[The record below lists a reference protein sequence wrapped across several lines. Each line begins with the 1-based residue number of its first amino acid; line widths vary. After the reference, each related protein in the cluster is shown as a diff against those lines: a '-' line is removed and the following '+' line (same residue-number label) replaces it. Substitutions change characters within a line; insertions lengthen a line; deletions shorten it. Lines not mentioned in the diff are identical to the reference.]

1 MGNRKIVFLEGG
13 VSMKQALYL
22 ITDTER
28 PEKLEL
34 VDIFRQLDEG
44 FKRQTTGKSLAGK
57 KIGVLSGSRGICNI
71 KEIVKH
77 VVGLLQSAGAEV
89 VVLPAMGSH
98 GGATAEGQK
107 AVLAD
112 YGLTEEYLGVP
123 IVSGMEVEQVGD
135 VNGHPVYADRNAL
148 ALDGIVPINR
158 VKAHTDFHGPHES
171 GVVKMLTIG
180 IGKRAQAEAVHRHGI
195 RGLRELIPQVT
206 AIVLKR
212 IPLIAAVAIVENKF
226 DETAIIEVLGAN
238 NLFAREKELL
248 ILSKTLLPQ
257 IPFDNLDVLVVQ
269 EMGKNISGVGI
280 DPNVTKRMRIEEV
293 IDEPGGAKRIVAL
306 DLTKESGGNAVGLGI
321 PDVITER
328 LYSKVDFKKTYINT
342 ITSGFLERC
351 FVPVRMPDDY
361 EAVRIAIKTCGRA
374 VDWDSARIV
383 FIKNTLSLSKMY
395 ISPALLKE
403 VPPQYIVENTAV
415 TEMFNNNRELILA
428 W

>member
-1 MGNRKIVFLEGG
+1 
-13 VSMKQALYL
+13 MKQELYL
-22 ITDTER
+22 IKDLEK
-28 PEKLEL
+28 PKKLEL
-34 VDIFRQLDEG
+34 ADIFRHIDEG
-44 FKRQTTGKSLAGK
+44 FKYQTAGKSLAGK

-77 VVGLLQSAGAEV
+77 VVELLQAAGAEV

-98 GGATAEGQK
+98 GGATAAGQK

-112 YGLTEEYLGVP
+112 YGITEEYLRVP

-135 VNGHPVYADRNAL
+135 VNGHPVYADKNAV
-148 ALDGIVPINR
+148 ALDGVVPVNR

-195 RGLRELIPQVT
+195 RGLRELIPQVS
-206 AIVLKR
+206 AVVMKR
-212 IPLIAAVAIVENKF
+212 VPLIAAVAIVENKF
-226 DETAIIEVLGAN
+226 DETAIIEVLGADN
-238 NLFAREKELL
+238 IFSREKELL
-248 ILSKTLLPQ
+248 VLSKELLPK

-328 LYSKVDFKKTYINT
+328 LYNKVDFKKTYINT

-351 FVPVRMPDDY
+351 FVPVKVSNDY
-361 EAVRIAIKTCGRA
+361 EAVRIALNTCGRA
-374 VDWDSARIV
+374 VDWESARMV
-383 FIKNTLSLSKMY
+383 FIKNTLSLSEMY
-395 ISPALLKE
+395 ISPALIKE
-403 VPPQYIVENTAV
+403 LPAEYSLEDTAINKV
-415 TEMFNNNRELILA
+415 FDSNGELVLP

>member
-1 MGNRKIVFLEGG
+1 
-13 VSMKQALYL
+13 MKQELYL
-22 ITDTER
+22 IKDMEK
-28 PEKLEL
+28 PDKLEL
-34 VDIFRQLDEG
+34 ADIFRHIDDG
-44 FKRQTTGKSLAGK
+44 FSCQTAGKSLAGK

-77 VVGLLQSAGAEV
+77 VVGLLQAAGAEV

-112 YGLTEEYLGVP
+112 YGITEEYLGVP
-123 IVSGMEVEQVGD
+123 IVSGMEVEQVGN
-135 VNGHPVYADRNAL
+135 VNGHPVYVDKNVM
-148 ALDGIVPINR
+148 ALDGVVPVNR

-195 RGLRELIPQVT
+195 RGLRELIPKVSAVVQ
-206 AIVLKR
+206 KR

-226 DETAIIEVLGAN
+226 DETAIIEVLGADN
-238 NLFAREKELL
+238 IFAREQELL
-248 ILSKTLLPQ
+248 VLSKKLLPQ

-293 IDEPGGAKRIVAL
+293 IDEPGGPKRIVAL

-328 LYSKVDFKKTYINT
+328 LYNKVDFKKTYINT

-351 FVPVRMPDDY
+351 FVPVKMPDDY
-361 EAVRIAIKTCGRA
+361 QAVRVALKTCGRA
-374 VDWDSARIV
+374 VNWDSARIV
-383 FIKNTLSLSKMY
+383 FIKNTLSLSEMY
-395 ISPALLKE
+395 ISPALIKE
-403 VPPQYIVENTAV
+403 IPTEYVVENTAV
-415 TEMFNNNRELILA
+415 TEVFNSNGNLILSWA
-428 W
+428 AAI

>member
-1 MGNRKIVFLEGG
+1 
-13 VSMKQALYL
+13 MKQELYL
-22 ITDTER
+22 IKDMEK
-28 PEKLEL
+28 PDKLEL
-34 VDIFRQLDEG
+34 ADIFRHIDNG
-44 FKRQTTGKSLAGK
+44 FSCQTAGKSLAGK

-77 VVGLLQSAGAEV
+77 VVGLLQAAGAEV

-112 YGLTEEYLGVP
+112 YGITEEYLGVP
-123 IVSGMEVEQVGD
+123 IVSGMEVEQVGN
-135 VNGHPVYADRNAL
+135 VNGHPVYVDKNAM
-148 ALDGIVPINR
+148 ALDGVVPVNR

-195 RGLRELIPQVT
+195 RGLRELIPKVSAVVQQ
-206 AIVLKR
+206 R

-226 DETAIIEVLGAN
+226 DETAIIEVLGADN
-238 NLFAREKELL
+238 IFAREQELL
-248 ILSKTLLPQ
+248 VLSKKLLPQ

-293 IDEPGGAKRIVAL
+293 IDEPGGPKRIVAL

-328 LYSKVDFKKTYINT
+328 LYNKVDFKKTYINT

-351 FVPVRMPDDY
+351 FVPVKMPDDY
-361 EAVRIAIKTCGRA
+361 QAVRVALKTCGRA
-374 VDWDSARIV
+374 VNWDSARIV
-383 FIKNTLSLSKMY
+383 FIKNTLSLSEMY
-395 ISPALLKE
+395 ISPALIKE
-403 VPPQYIVENTAV
+403 IPTEYVVENTAV
-415 TEMFNNNRELILA
+415 TEVFNSNGNLILSWA
-428 W
+428 AAI

>member
-1 MGNRKIVFLEGG
+1 
-13 VSMKQALYL
+13 MKQELYL
-22 ITDTER
+22 IKDMEK
-28 PEKLEL
+28 PDKLEL
-34 VDIFRQLDEG
+34 ADIFRHIDDG
-44 FKRQTTGKSLAGK
+44 FRCQTAGKSLAGK

-77 VVGLLQSAGAEV
+77 VVCLLQAAGAEV

-112 YGLTEEYLGVP
+112 YGITEEYLGVP
-123 IVSGMEVEQVGD
+123 IVSGMKVEQVGN
-135 VNGHPVYADRNAL
+135 VNGHPVYVDKNAMT
-148 ALDGIVPINR
+148 LDGVVPVNR

-195 RGLRELIPQVT
+195 RGLRELIPKVSAVVQ
-206 AIVLKR
+206 KR

-226 DETAIIEVLGAN
+226 DETAIIEVLGADN
-238 NLFAREKELL
+238 IFAREQELL
-248 ILSKTLLPQ
+248 VLSKKLLPQ

-293 IDEPGGAKRIVAL
+293 IDEPGGPKRIVAL

-328 LYSKVDFKKTYINT
+328 LYNKVDFKKTYINT

-351 FVPVRMPDDY
+351 FVPVKMPDDY
-361 EAVRIAIKTCGRA
+361 QAVRVALKTCGRA
-374 VDWDSARIV
+374 VNWDSARIV
-383 FIKNTLSLSKMY
+383 FIKNTLSLSEMY
-395 ISPALLKE
+395 ISPALIKE
-403 VPPQYIVENTAV
+403 IPTEYVVENTAV
-415 TEMFNNNRELILA
+415 TEVFNSNGNLILSWA
-428 W
+428 AAI

>member
-1 MGNRKIVFLEGG
+1 
-13 VSMKQALYL
+13 MKQELYL
-22 ITDTER
+22 IKDLEK
-28 PEKLEL
+28 PKKLEL
-34 VDIFRQLDEG
+34 ADIFRHIDDG
-44 FKRQTTGKSLAGK
+44 FKSQTAGKSLAGK

-77 VVGLLQSAGAEV
+77 VVEVLQAAGAEV

-98 GGATAEGQK
+98 GGATATGQK

-123 IVSGMEVEQVGD
+123 IISGMEVEQVGD
-135 VNGHPVYADRNAL
+135 VNGHPVYADRNAV
-148 ALDGIVPINR
+148 ALDGVVPVNR

-195 RGLRELIPQVT
+195 RGLRELIPQVS
-206 AIVLKR
+206 AVVMKR

-226 DETAIIEVLGAN
+226 DETAIVEVLGADN
-238 NLFAREKELL
+238 IFSREKALLVLSKELL
-248 ILSKTLLPQ
+248 PK

-293 IDEPGGAKRIVAL
+293 IDEPGGTKRIVAL

-328 LYSKVDFKKTYINT
+328 LYNKVDFKKTYINT

-351 FVPVRMPDDY
+351 FVPVKVSNDH
-361 EAVRIAIKTCGRA
+361 EAVSIALKTCGRA
-374 VDWDSARIV
+374 VNWDSARIV
-383 FIKNTLSLSKMY
+383 FIKNTLSLSEMY

-403 VPPQYIVENTAV
+403 VSADYAVENTAV
-415 TEMFNNNRELILA
+415 TEVFNSNGELILP

>member
-1 MGNRKIVFLEGG
+1 
-13 VSMKQALYL
+13 MKQELYL
-22 ITDTER
+22 IKDMEK
-28 PEKLEL
+28 PDKLEL
-34 VDIFRQLDEG
+34 ADIFRHIDDG
-44 FKRQTTGKSLAGK
+44 FSCQTAGKSLAGK

-77 VVGLLQSAGAEV
+77 VVGLLQAAGAEV

-112 YGLTEEYLGVP
+112 YGITEEYLGVP
-123 IVSGMEVEQVGD
+123 IVSGMEVEQVGN
-135 VNGHPVYADRNAL
+135 VNGHPVYVDKNAM
-148 ALDGIVPINR
+148 ALDGVVPVNR

-195 RGLRELIPQVT
+195 RGLRELIPKVSAVVQ
-206 AIVLKR
+206 KR

-226 DETAIIEVLGAN
+226 DETAIIEVLGADN
-238 NLFAREKELL
+238 IFAREQELL
-248 ILSKTLLPQ
+248 VLSKKLLPQ

-293 IDEPGGAKRIVAL
+293 IDEPGGPKRIVAL

-328 LYSKVDFKKTYINT
+328 LYNKVDFKKTYINT

-351 FVPVRMPDDY
+351 FVPVKMPDDY
-361 EAVRIAIKTCGRA
+361 QAVRVALKTCGRA
-374 VDWDSARIV
+374 VNWDSARIV
-383 FIKNTLSLSKMY
+383 FIKNTLSLSEMY
-395 ISPALLKE
+395 ISPALIKE
-403 VPPQYIVENTAV
+403 IPTEYVVENTAV
-415 TEMFNNNRELILA
+415 TEVFNSNGNLILSWA
-428 W
+428 AAI